1 MYFLRRILFFVP
13 LLLVISMLSFGLL
26 RLAPGGPFDRERA
39 PASAE
44 IERLLRARLRQG
56 LLHIQQQGRSALL
69 DAVDRC
75 LQCATHASDEPFM
88 RVAGFLRE
96 RPHSGLHN
104 RRDAL

>member
-44 IERLLRARLRQG
+44 IERQLRARYANAAVAM
-56 LLHIQQQGRSALL
+56 ALEDL
-69 DAVDRC
+69 AK
-75 LQCATHASDEPFM
+75 
-88 RVAGFLRE
+88 
-96 RPHSGLHN
+96 
-104 RRDAL
+104 RR